1 MTRAVL
7 LDVDDTLL
15 DTTAAI
21 VTAASVAMA
30 ALWPHL
36 DPRQAREAALRFRT
50 DPGGAFR
57 RFTEGSISFEQMRGE
72 RLGEVAD
79 HAGLILRAGSLDR
92 FEAAYRPAF
101 LDAQRVF
108 ADVPAFLSTC
118 RETGLAVGALTNSSG
133 SVTADKLDRVGGA
146 GWFDVVITRDTL
158 GFGKPD
164 PRVFAHACSALRLP
178 AQEVLMV
185 GDEWEPDVL
194 GALDAGL
201 QACWLIRGPGGR
213 GAEGSGDL
221 PRAPEA
227 YADRIP
233 VVAGLTEL
241 ADRLDLGTGR
251 GAR

>member
-21 VTAASVAMA
+21 VTAASLAMA

-36 DPRQAREAALRFRT
+36 DARQAREAALRFRA

-57 RFTEGSISFEQMRGE
+57 RFTEGTISFEQMREE

-79 HAGLILRAGSLDR
+79 HTGLCLREGALET

-101 LDAQRVF
+101 LNAQRVF
-108 ADVPAFLSTC
+108 ADVPAFLAAC
-118 RETGLAVGALTNSSG
+118 REAGLAVGALTNSSG
-133 SVTADKLDRVGGA
+133 SVTMDKLDRVGG
-146 GWFDVVITRDTL
+146 GDWFDVVITRDTL

-164 PRVFAHACSALRLP
+164 PRVFAHACSALGLP

-194 GALDAGL
+194 GGLEAGL
-201 QACWLIRGPGGR
+201 QACWLVRACADG
-213 GAEGSGDL
+213 GAEGSGE
-221 PRAPEA
+221 RARVPEA

-233 VVAGLTEL
+233 VVAGLTQL

-251 GAR
+251 DAR